1 MTFLRPL
8 ALLLLA
14 IAAVPL
20 RASAQTD
27 GALPTPQ
34 SVYSLYV
41 ARHEATVRFAE
52 LGTARASSRD
62 VRKVAELL
70 AKENRETGER
80 ITKLAAKEGVT
91 LSRPAR
97 DTTEVLLAHAT
108 RQLEGKTGAEFDSTF
123 VMQANDWLM
132 TLAMDNG
139 KNVLRPL
146 PEGDLKRFAEAYGNF
161 LFRETVET
169 YKLQRK
175 YERK

>member
-1 MTFLRPL
+1 MTFLPPR

-27 GALPTPQ
+27 GALPTTQ

-52 LGTARASSRD
+52 LGKARASSKD

-70 AKENRETGER
+70 AKENRKTGER
-80 ITKLAAKEGVT
+80 IAKLAAKEGVT
-91 LSRPAR
+91 LSRPAH
-97 DTTEVLLAHAT
+97 DTTDVLLAHAT
-108 RQLEGKTGAEFDSTF
+108 RQLEGKSGAQFDSLF
-123 VMQANDWLM
+123 AMQAHDWLM

-139 KNVLRPL
+139 KTVLRPL
-146 PEGDLKRFAEAYGNF
+146 PAGPLKRFGEAYGMF
-161 LFRETVET
+161 LFREMGET
-169 YKLQRK
+169 LKLKKK
-175 YERK
+175 YEKE

>member
-14 IAAVPL
+14 VTAVPMH
-20 RASAQTD
+20 ASAQTD
-27 GALPTPQ
+27 GALPTKQ

-52 LGTARASSRD
+52 LGTARASSKD

-70 AKENRETGER
+70 AKHNRETGER

-97 DTTEVLLAHAT
+97 DTTDVLLVQAT

-123 VMQANDWLM
+123 AVQAHAWLM

-139 KNVLRPL
+139 KTVLRPL
-146 PEGDLKRFAEAYGNF
+146 PEGDLKRFGEAYGFF
-161 LFRETVET
+161 LFREMGET
-169 YKLQRK
+169 LKLKKK
-175 YERK
+175 YEKE

>member
-20 RASAQTD
+20 RASAQAD
-27 GALPTPQ
+27 GALLTTQ

-52 LGTARASSRD
+52 LGAARASSKD

-91 LSRPAR
+91 LSRPAH
-97 DTTEVLLAHAT
+97 DTTEVLLAQAT
-108 RQLEGKTGAEFDSTF
+108 RQLEGKSGAAFDSTF
-123 VMQANDWLM
+123 VMQAHDWLM

-139 KNVLRPL
+139 KNVLKPL
-146 PEGDLKRFAEAYGNF
+146 PAGDLKRFGEAYGLF
-161 LFRETVET
+161 LFREMGET
-169 YKLQRK
+169 YKLKTK
-175 YERK
+175 YEKK